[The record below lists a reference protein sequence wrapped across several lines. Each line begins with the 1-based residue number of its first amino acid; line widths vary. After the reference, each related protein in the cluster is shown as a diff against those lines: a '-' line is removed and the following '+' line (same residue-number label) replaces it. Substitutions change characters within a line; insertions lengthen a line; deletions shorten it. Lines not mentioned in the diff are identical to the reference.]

1 MGLEVRSRARLPA
14 TIPLYSLPRQILCP
28 PGTLLGP
35 FLGPGGQNQTPD
47 TQAAG
52 SLGRRAFPKPLA
64 GTTPGNTS
72 VWLPTSTPTPPH
84 THARART
91 PPRLSL
97 VPPAWGLLLGQ
108 AWARLPGRTSDRC
121 YKLGVCLGHGWGRVG
136 PGPRGPCGGPD
147 PDSPGRRDPGQPG
160 AAHGTPCPRPSAP
173 A

>member
-84 THARART
+84 TRARAHATT
-91 PPRLSL
+91 P
-97 VPPAWGLLLGQ
+97 VPGPA
-108 AWARLPGRTSDRC
+108 
-121 YKLGVCLGHGWGRVG
+121 CLGPASRSGLGTTSWEDQRQVLQARRV
-136 PGPRGPCGGPD
+136 
-147 PDSPGRRDPGQPG
+147 
-160 AAHGTPCPRPSAP
+160 PRPWLGACGARP
-173 A
+173 AGPLWGP